1 METLTYRLAIAVSLV
16 ALLPGQSTARSAVQI
31 PNVLLITAE
40 DLSPRTG
47 AFGDAVAHTPNLDQL
62 ASQGVRYTNTFTTAG
77 VCAPSRAA
85 HILSM
90 YAFATHTQ
98 HMRTSGAGYAGVP
111 PSHVKAY
118 PELLRAAGHHT
129 YNAGKTDYQM
139 DPNPI
144 TGGPF
149 TIWDQNGVNESDWP
163 VDLEESRAW
172 FGMINHGVTHESG
185 VFAPLGNWPHSMTHF
200 VMQVIRAFD
209 MRRNPSPPTT
219 TDPARVLI
227 PPYFADTPTMRA
239 DLAQHYDNIAVMDAQ
254 VGALLSQLEASGQAD
269 STIVIWTTDHGDGL
283 PRAKRELYDSGL
295 KVPMI
300 VRYPVA
306 FRPQGATPGS
316 VDDRLISFV
325 DLGPQV
331 LEWMG
336 VPIPEHVHGQPFAR
350 PDAPRREY
358 IYAHRDRIDEVLDRQ
373 RAVRDARFKYIRSWH
388 PETPGGHVL
397 AFRDNQKGVREL
409 RKLYHEGKLNHEQ
422 RLWFEPVA
430 RERLYDTQTDPH
442 ELRNLASDPAHAATL
457 ERLRSAL
464 DSLLETTPDSSAMD
478 EAELAE
484 SLWPGGKQPKTAAP
498 DFARTDGRVAIT
510 SPTEG
515 ASIGYRLN
523 DEPGWRLYTGAF
535 EAKPGSTLEA
545 KAVRY
550 GWEESVSVAYDVG
563 R

>member
-1 METLTYRLAIAVSLV
+1 MSV
-16 ALLPGQSTARSAVQI
+16 

-40 DLSPRTG
+40 DLSPRIG

-62 ASQGVRYTNTFTTAG
+62 ASQGTRYTNTFTAAG

-85 HILSM
+85 QILSM
-90 YAFATHTQ
+90 YAFATNTQ
-98 HMRTSGAGYAGVP
+98 HMRSSGAGYAGVP

-139 DPNPI
+139 DDNPI

-149 TIWDQNGVNESDWP
+149 TIWDHNGANESDWP
-163 VDLEESRAW
+163 VDLEEGRAW
-172 FGMINHGVTHESG
+172 FGMVNHAVTHESG
-185 VFAPLGNWPHSMTHF
+185 VFAPLGSWPHSATHF
-200 VMQVIRAFD
+200 VMQVIRAFG
-209 MRRNPSPPTT
+209 MRNDPPPPVT
-219 TDPARVLI
+219 TDPATVVL
-227 PPYFADTPTMRA
+227 PPYFADAPAMRA
-239 DLAQHYDNIAVMDAQ
+239 DLAQHYDNIALMDAQ
-254 VGALLSQLEASGQAD
+254 VGTLLAELEASGQAD

-300 VRYPVA
+300 VRYPDA
-306 FRPQGATPGS
+306 FRPEGATPGS
-316 VDDRLISFV
+316 VDDRLVSFV
-325 DLGPQV
+325 DLGPQI

-350 PDAPRREY
+350 LDAPKREY
-358 IYAHRDRIDEVLDRQ
+358 IYAHRDRIDQVPDRQ

-409 RKLYHEGKLNHEQ
+409 RELYHAGKLNPEQ

-430 RERLYDTQTDPH
+430 RERLYDTQVDPY

-457 ERLRSAL
+457 ERLRAAL
-464 DSLLETTPDSSAMD
+464 DALLETTPDSSAMD

-484 SLWPGGKQPKTAAP
+484 SMWPGGEQPKTAAP
-498 DFARTDGRVAIT
+498 SFTLTGERVAIT

-515 ASIGYRLN
+515 ASIGYRTN
-523 DEPGWRLYTGAF
+523 GEPGWRLYTGAF
-535 EAKPGSTLEA
+535 EAESGSALEA

-550 GWEESVSVAYDVG
+550 GWEESASVAYDV
-563 R
+563 RR